1 MYIMLLILNYLYYLS
16 IVFKSRLLIVYFMG
30 LVIYFVLT
38 LFCGYMA
45 FELGRYVIATGDA
58 LPLIIVLLLVLLSIH
73 CIRQVYKAIKSK
85 DLDILD

>member
-1 MYIMLLILNYLYYLS
+1 MGVFIYL
-16 IVFKSRLLIVYFMG
+16 
-30 LVIYFVLT
+30 VLT

-58 LPLIIVLLLVLLSIH
+58 LPIIIVFLLVLLSIH
-73 CIRQVYKAIKSK
+73 CIKQVYKAIKNN

>member
-1 MYIMLLILNYLYYLS
+1 MGVFIYL
-16 IVFKSRLLIVYFMG
+16 
-30 LVIYFVLT
+30 VLT

-58 LPLIIVLLLVLLSIH
+58 LPIIIVSLLVLLSIY
-73 CIRQVYKAIKSK
+73 CIRQVYEAIKNK

>member
-1 MYIMLLILNYLYYLS
+1 MGVFIYL
-16 IVFKSRLLIVYFMG
+16 
-30 LVIYFVLT
+30 VLT

-58 LPLIIVLLLVLLSIH
+58 LPIIIVSLLVLLSIY
-73 CIRQVYKAIKSK
+73 CIRQVYKAIKNK

>member
-1 MYIMLLILNYLYYLS
+1 MLLILNWLYYLS
-16 IVFKSRLLIVYFMG
+16 VVLKSWLLIVYFMG

-58 LPLIIVLLLVLLSIH
+58 LPLIIVILLALLSIH
-73 CIRQVYKAIKSK
+73 CIRQVYKAIKNK

>member
-1 MYIMLLILNYLYYLS
+1 MGVFIYL
-16 IVFKSRLLIVYFMG
+16 
-30 LVIYFVLT
+30 VLT

-58 LPLIIVLLLVLLSIH
+58 LPIIIVSLLVLLLIY
-73 CIRQVYKAIKSK
+73 CIRRVYKAIKNK

>member
-1 MYIMLLILNYLYYLS
+1 MGVFIYLVLS
-16 IVFKSRLLIVYFMG
+16 
-30 LVIYFVLT
+30 

-58 LPLIIVLLLVLLSIH
+58 LPIIIVSLLVLLSIH
-73 CIRQVYKAIKSK
+73 CIRQVYKAIKNK

>member
-1 MYIMLLILNYLYYLS
+1 MVTYCI
-16 IVFKSRLLIVYFMG
+16 FFMG
-30 LVIYFVLT
+30 VFIYLVLI

-58 LPLIIVLLLVLLSIH
+58 LPIIIVSLLVLLSIY
-73 CIRQVYKAIKSK
+73 CIRQVYKAIKNK